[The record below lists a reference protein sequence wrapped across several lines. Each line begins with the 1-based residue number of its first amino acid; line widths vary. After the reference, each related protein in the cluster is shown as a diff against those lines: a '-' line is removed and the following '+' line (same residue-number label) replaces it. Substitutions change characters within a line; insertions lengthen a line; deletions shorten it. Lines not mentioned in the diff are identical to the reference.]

1 MGLKASA
8 SDSVRVIDEEGG
20 NGEVAADMNESTS
33 VRGYTYAAAADGDMQ
48 PEWVWAAPAA
58 LAGGKARAGV
68 YVQQALAPRLR
79 ARISRSPRRARRA
92 RPAPNCKQP
101 R

>member
-1 MGLKASA
+1 MGFRASA

-33 VRGYTYAAAADGDMQ
+33 VHGYTYAAADGDIQ

-68 YVQQALAPRLR
+68 HV
-79 ARISRSPRRARRA
+79 
-92 RPAPNCKQP
+92 
-101 R
+101 